1 MKTTIEGIARGM
13 ADYAL
18 VLVNASQPP
27 THMTVHHLKLC
38 SNMGIPVIVLLTKAD
53 RSPSHVFQSTK
64 KEISRILKS
73 HPDLG
78 LKRPFVV
85 KTQKDIELVQNKLTN
100 AAVLV
105 PIISISCVTGEGMDV
120 LQQLLVNLPQRRHHA
135 TKQRTKP
142 FEFLI
147 EDIYH
152 QVPGVGTVIS
162 GFVSRGEWNKGEA
175 LYIGPLKDGTIFKA
189 TPKSTHVAQS
199 FVDRVWAGH
208 SVCFAIPKPPKGR
221 RLLLSKK
228 GMVAM
233 KEPFQ
238 FSNEFV
244 ADIYLTKGQ
253 TVTIQKNR
261 FAPTIQLLH
270 NKVTGKVVNIVIR
283 DTIHGGGL
291 SKEAETIRQGDRATV
306 TFQVHKHRP
315 AFVRPGMRVIL
326 REGHVLGYGIV
337 LSSKTV

>member
-1 MKTTIEGIARGM
+1 
-13 ADYAL
+13 
-18 VLVNASQPP
+18 
-27 THMTVHHLKLC
+27 
-38 SNMGIPVIVLLTKAD
+38 
-53 RSPSHVFQSTK
+53 
-64 KEISRILKS
+64 
-73 HPDLG
+73 
-78 LKRPFVV
+78 
-85 KTQKDIELVQNKLTN
+85 
-100 AAVLV
+100 
-105 PIISISCVTGEGMDV
+105 
-120 LQQLLVNLPQRRHHA
+120 LVNLPQRRHHA

-233 KEPFQ
+233 KELFQ

-337 LSSKTV
+337 LSSETV